1 MAVVDTVVVRV
12 LQRSNKKH
20 CGWPRAGII
29 GDNVRMAAG
38 IVRVAV
44 RVRTPDSSSAGRS
57 ATYLS
62 QKASID

>member
-1 MAVVDTVVVRV
+1 MAVVKMVVLHV

-20 CGWPRAGII
+20 CGWPRAGIM
-29 GDNVRMAAG
+29 GDNVRMVAG
-38 IVRVAV
+38 IVRVVV

-62 QKASID
+62 RKASTD